1 MNNHIFVECFSQA
14 MDTGLLTLQ
23 QLDMM
28 WMALPKQPLGYYY
41 RKRGNNNN
49 NDNSNSNSRI
59 QQSDGI
65 TLDTFI
71 NFNDALEDFMAVAGA
86 T

>member
-1 MNNHIFVECFSQA
+1 
-14 MDTGLLTLQ
+14 MDTGLLSLQ

-41 RKRGNNNN
+41 RKRGNSNNNNN
-49 NDNSNSNSRI
+49 NDNRI

-65 TLDTFI
+65 TLDAFI
-71 NFNDALEDFMAVAGA
+71 NFNDALEDFMAVAGE